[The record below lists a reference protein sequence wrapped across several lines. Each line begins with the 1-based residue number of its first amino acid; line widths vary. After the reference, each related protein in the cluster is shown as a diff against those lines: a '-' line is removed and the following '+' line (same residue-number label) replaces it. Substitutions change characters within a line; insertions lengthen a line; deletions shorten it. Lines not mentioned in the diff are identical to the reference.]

1 MWQHFQKER
10 SRSHL
15 LHRQSQRNTESAYCA
30 SWSRIPFL
38 KTFLF
43 SVLVAL
49 SLEGGISAQA
59 QGGSSPP
66 NGDGAPILRVETR
79 LVNVP
84 VNVVNALGVAVSDLS
99 QDDFAVKEDGRTQ
112 KIAIFER
119 EASTPLSI
127 VMAVDTSGSVFSQ
140 FKTERDAAKRFA
152 EQILRPEDEM
162 DLISFSYEAKEMVPY
177 TNDARNIDDGLKRL
191 VKGDDTALYDAVFV
205 ASERLTEGK
214 ADATRRR
221 ILVLITDGGDNTT
234 KREIGYG
241 KAVAEAQRAGAA
253 IYPII
258 IVPILADAGRNT
270 GGEHALIQM
279 AEDTGGKYFYVTDR
293 DDLKTAFA
301 HLSDDLRTQYL
312 LGYYAPKR
320 GADTSFRRI
329 DVSLK
334 DPAKSTAFSLR
345 SRTGYYADAR

>member
-1 MWQHFQKER
+1 LNRFVI
-10 SRSHL
+10 
-15 LHRQSQRNTESAYCA
+15 TAA
-30 SWSRIPFL
+30 
-38 KTFLF
+38 
-43 SVLVAL
+43 SVLAICSAL
-49 SLEGGISAQA
+49 PAASRAQQA
-59 QGGSSPP
+59 GQDS
-66 NGDGAPILRVETR
+66 APILRVETR

-84 VNVVNALGVAVSDLS
+84 VNVVDGHGVAVGGLS
-99 QDDFAVKEDGRTQ
+99 QDDFTVMEDGRTQ

-140 FKTERDAAKRFA
+140 FKTERAAAKRFA

-162 DLISFSYEAKEMVPY
+162 DLIAFSYDSQELVPY
-177 TNDARNIDDGLKRL
+177 TNDARRIDEGIKRL
-191 VKGDDTALYDAVFV
+191 TKGDDTALYDAVYV
-205 ASERLTEGK
+205 ASERLTESK

-221 ILVLITDGGDNTT
+221 VLVLVTDGGDNTSR
-234 KREIGYG
+234 KEIGYA

-258 IVPILADAGRNT
+258 IVPILADAGRNV

-279 AEDTGGKYFYVTDR
+279 AEDTGGKYFYVTEKE
-293 DDLKTAFA
+293 DLKAAFA

-312 LGYYAPKR
+312 LGYYAPRR
-320 GADTSFRRI
+320 GVDASFRKI
-329 DVSLK
+329 NVSLK
-334 DPAKSTAFSLR
+334 DPAKSASLALR

>member
-1 MWQHFQKER
+1 MNKFAITVASALALCSALPMEPRAQQA
-10 SRSHL
+10 
-15 LHRQSQRNTESAYCA
+15 SQDS
-30 SWSRIPFL
+30 
-38 KTFLF
+38 
-43 SVLVAL
+43 
-49 SLEGGISAQA
+49 
-59 QGGSSPP
+59 
-66 NGDGAPILRVETR
+66 APILRVDTR

-84 VNVVNALGVAVSDLS
+84 VNVVDEHGVAVSGLM
-99 QDDFAVKEDGRTQ
+99 QDDFTVKEDGRTQ

-140 FKTERDAAKRFA
+140 FKTERAAAKRFA

-162 DLISFSYEAKEMVPY
+162 DLIAFSYDSQELVPY
-177 TNDARNIDDGLKRL
+177 TNDARRIDEGIKRL
-191 VKGDDTALYDAVFV
+191 TKGDDTALYDAVYV
-205 ASERLTEGK
+205 ASERLTESK

-221 ILVLITDGGDNTT
+221 VLVLVTDGGDNTSR
-234 KREIGYG
+234 KEIGYA

-258 IVPILADAGRNT
+258 IVPIMADAGRNV

-279 AEDTGGKYFYVTDR
+279 AEDTGGKYFYVTEKE
-293 DDLKTAFA
+293 DLKAAFA

-312 LGYYAPKR
+312 LGYYAPRR
-320 GADTSFRRI
+320 GVDASFRRI
-329 DVSLK
+329 NVSLK
-334 DPAKSTAFSLR
+334 DPAKSASFALR

>member
-1 MWQHFQKER
+1 M
-10 SRSHL
+10 S
-15 LHRQSQRNTESAYCA
+15 
-30 SWSRIPFL
+30 FL
-38 KTFLF
+38 PYARGF
-43 SVLVAL
+43 VVAL
-49 SLEGGISAQA
+49 ALVPLTAQQATQDSGGVPVI
-59 QGGSSPP
+59 
-66 NGDGAPILRVETR
+66 RVDTR

-84 VNVVNALGVAVSDLS
+84 INVVDAHGVAVPGLS
-99 QDDFAVKEDGRTQ
+99 QEDFSVKEDGRTQ

-140 FKTERDAAKRFA
+140 FRTERDAAKRFA

-162 DLISFSYEAKEMVPY
+162 DLIAFSYEASEIVPY
-177 TNDARNIDDGLKRL
+177 TNDPHRIDDGLKRL
-191 VKGDDTALYDAVFV
+191 VKGDDTALYDAVYV
-205 ASERLTEGK
+205 ASQRLTEAK

-221 ILVLITDGGDNTT
+221 ILVLVTDGGDNSS
-234 KREIGYG
+234 KREIGYS
-241 KAVAEAQRAGAA
+241 KAIAQAQRAGAA

-258 IVPILADAGRNT
+258 IVPIMADAGRNT

-279 AEDTGGKYFYVTDR
+279 AADTGGKYFYVTDR

-320 GADTSFRRI
+320 GADSSFRRI
-329 DVSLK
+329 DVTLK
-334 DPAKSTAFSLR
+334 DTAKAATMSLR
-345 SRTGYYADAR
+345 ARTGYYADAR

>member
-1 MWQHFQKER
+1 MLAAF
-10 SRSHL
+10 
-15 LHRQSQRNTESAYCA
+15 
-30 SWSRIPFL
+30 
-38 KTFLF
+38 
-43 SVLVAL
+43 VA
-49 SLEGGISAQA
+49 GGCSAQA
-59 QGGSSPP
+59 QGGSAPQ
-66 NGDGAPILRVETR
+66 NGNGAPILRVETR

-84 VNVVNALGVAVSDLS
+84 VNVVNAQGIAVSDLS
-99 QDDFAVKEDGRTQ
+99 QDDFAVKEDGHTQ

-127 VMAVDTSGSVFSQ
+127 VMAIDTSGSVFSQ
-140 FKTERDAAKRFA
+140 FKTERDAAKHFA

-162 DLISFSYEAKEMVPY
+162 DLIAFSYEASEVVAY
-177 TNDARNIDDGLKRL
+177 TSDARRIEDGLKRL
-191 VKGDDTALYDAVFV
+191 VKGDDTALYDAVYV
-205 ASERLTEGK
+205 ASQRLTEGK

-221 ILVLITDGGDNTT
+221 ILVLVSDGGDNTS
-234 KREIGYG
+234 KKEIGYS
-241 KAVAEAQRAGAA
+241 KAIAEAQRAGAA

-258 IVPILADAGRNT
+258 IVPIMADAGRNT

-279 AEDTGGKYFYVTDR
+279 AADTGGKYFYVTDR
-293 DDLKTAFA
+293 DDLKSAFA

-334 DPAKSTAFSLR
+334 DPAKSDALSLR